1 MEKFHFEAVPVSFL
15 IFQFA
20 IPASLTVI
28 VIPVSFVAMYSV
40 NCLWIG
46 DEIGCKTFSNEK
58 SNVAC
63 IRRWKMSVY
72 YDLFIGELL
81 LSRNC
86 CDYMSLSLVFG
97 RSSSPSS
104 FVSLKLFVDF

>member
-1 MEKFHFEAVPVSFL
+1 MEKFHFEAVPLSLL

-46 DEIGCKTFSNEK
+46 DEIGCKIL